1 MPLAADLR
9 PKKLSEFIGQEKLV
23 GDDGPLKTLIENSGK
38 ESNNTLPSMVF
49 WGPPGTGKTTL
60 AEIIA
65 NETEADFLR
74 ISAVIDGKSELKKVI
89 EKARL
94 NHEHNKSTIL
104 FIDEI
109 HRWNKAQQDA
119 LLPFV
124 ESGIIILIGATT
136 ENPSFT
142 IISAL
147 LSRSKV
153 FIFEQHTEENIKKIL
168 KRGIKKLSIK
178 IDDDAVNLLA
188 NLGNG
193 DMRSSLNALEIASSL
208 INNSKKKKITKE
220 TIQKAVQKTLKYD
233 KSGEEHYN
241 IISAVHKSLR
251 SSNATA
257 ATYWIMRMLEAG
269 DDPLYIARRM
279 VRFASEDIG
288 NANPNALLLANIV
301 YDTCHKL
308 GLPEC
313 DTALVQL
320 AQYLADSPK
329 DNSAYS
335 AIAQAKQDI
344 KRYGNLEVPL
354 HFRNAPTQ
362 LMKDIGYGKD
372 YEYDHNLPGKKSS
385 QQCMPDKLK
394 NRNYFKSK

>member
-23 GDDGPLKTLIENSGK
+23 GEDGPLKSLIENSK
-38 ESNNTLPSMVF
+38 NRESINLPSMVF

-65 NETEADFLR
+65 NEADADFLR
-74 ISAVIDGKSELKKVI
+74 ISAVIDGKSELKKI
-89 EKARL
+89 IAKAKL
-94 NHEHNKSTIL
+94 NREHNKSTIL

-124 ESGIIILIGATT
+124 ESGTITLIGATT

-153 FIFEQHTEENIKKIL
+153 FIFEQHSEEDIKTIL
-168 KRGIKKLSIK
+168 NRGVKRLDIK
-178 IDDDAVNLLA
+178 IDENALDLLA

-193 DMRSSLNALEIASSL
+193 DMRSSLNALEIAASL
-208 INNSKKKKITKE
+208 TKNSKNKKITKDIIE
-220 TIQKAVQKTLKYD
+220 KAVQKTLKYD
-233 KSGEEHYN
+233 KKGEEHYN

-257 ATYWIMRMLEAG
+257 AVYWIMRMLEAG

-279 VRFASEDIG
+279 LRFASEDIG
-288 NANPNALLLANIV
+288 NANPNAVLLANVV

-308 GLPEC
+308 GMPEC
-313 DTALVQL
+313 DTALMQL

-329 DNSAYS
+329 DNSAYTAAS
-335 AIAQAKQDI
+335 QAKKDI
-344 KRYGNLEVPL
+344 EKYGNLEVPL

-362 LMKDIGYGKD
+362 LMKDIGYGKG
-372 YEYDHNLPGKKSS
+372 YEYDHNLANKKSS

-394 NRNYFKSK
+394 NRNYFKNK